1 MGAIAQVRNSRPKG
15 EAVSI
20 QLRVLIVCI
29 SVVALIGSTPASAE
43 SSVIRDPKGDI
54 AATASSYLDIIHAK
68 ATEQIGRGTFYFQ
81 TVNAEV
87 VPAMPA
93 GFVAWN
99 WLIDVPG
106 GLPIDYA
113 LTVRFCSQ
121 TVQRTC
127 GPGPFHWES
136 SSTPMATGVSTINS
150 FDFSVDGATIKGYID
165 PALFGNPASFR
176 WLAATRNTPASTGL
190 PSVDL
195 APDNGSLSFER

>member
-1 MGAIAQVRNSRPKG
+1 MVRRSRL
-15 EAVSI
+15 AVAWS
-20 QLRVLIVCI
+20 LLLAGLL
-29 SVVALIGSTPASAE
+29 SGPASAE
-43 SSVIRDPKGDI
+43 SSVASDPKGDI
-54 AATASSYLDIIHAK
+54 AATAPNYLDIVHTK

-81 TVNAEV
+81 TVTGDS
-87 VPAMPA
+87 VPTTPA
-93 GFVAWN
+93 GFAAWN

-127 GPGPFHWES
+127 GPGPWHWES

-150 FDFSVDGATIKGYID
+150 FAFSVDGATVKGFID
-165 PALFGNPASFR
+165 PSLFGDPASFR
-176 WLAATRNTPASTGL
+176 WIAATRNAPVTTGL

-195 APDNGSLSFER
+195 APDDFANALLFER